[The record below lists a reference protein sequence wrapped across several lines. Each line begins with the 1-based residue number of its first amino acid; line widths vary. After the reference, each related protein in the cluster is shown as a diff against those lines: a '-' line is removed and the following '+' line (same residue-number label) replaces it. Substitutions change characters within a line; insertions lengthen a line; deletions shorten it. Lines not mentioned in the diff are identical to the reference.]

1 MHIVLRTYMYE
12 VCRGGGGGG
21 YDVISI
27 CITQVGNTNT
37 FHIYL
42 VSLLSRFLFVYKERG
57 FIVSDDR
64 M

>member
-1 MHIVLRTYMYE
+1 MKYVG
-12 VCRGGGGGG
+12 GGGGGG